1 MLKYRYKSELD
12 MFDKAKMLY
21 ELKKIQSQLA
31 KETIEVEAGAVKVK
45 INGEQKIKSVEID
58 RDKLDIDNLELLE
71 KNIESAVTQAIT
83 QSQQVAAEKMKAISG
98 GLGIPGL

>member
-1 MLKYRYKSELD
+1 
-12 MFDKAKMLY
+12 MFDKAKMIY

>member
-1 MLKYRYKSELD
+1 

-21 ELKKIQSQLA
+21 ELKKIQSALA
-31 KETIEVEAGAVKVK
+31 KETIEVEAGAVTVR
-45 INGEQKIKSVEID
+45 INGEQKIKSVVID
-58 RDKLDIDNLELLE
+58 RDKLDVDNLDLLE

>member
-1 MLKYRYKSELD
+1 MC

-21 ELKKIQSQLA
+21 ELKKIQSALA
-31 KETIEVEAGAVKVK
+31 KETIEVEAGAVTVR
-45 INGEQKIKSVEID
+45 INGEQKIKSVVID
-58 RDKLDIDNLELLE
+58 RDKLDVDNLDLLE

>member
-1 MLKYRYKSELD
+1 

-31 KETIEVEAGAVKVK
+31 KETIEVEAGAVTVK
-45 INGEQKIKSVEID
+45 INGEQKIKSVSID
-58 RDKLDIDNLELLE
+58 RDKMDVDNLELLE

>member
-1 MLKYRYKSELD
+1 

-31 KETIEVEAGAVKVK
+31 KETMEVEAGAVTVK
-45 INGEQKIKSVEID
+45 INGEQKIKSVSID

>member
-1 MLKYRYKSELD
+1 

-31 KETIEVEAGAVKVK
+31 KETIEVEAGSVTVK
-45 INGEQKIKSVEID
+45 INGEQKIKSVHID
-58 RDKLDIDNLELLE
+58 RDKLDIDNLDLLE

>member
-1 MLKYRYKSELD
+1 
-12 MFDKAKMLY
+12 MFDKAKMVY

-31 KETIEVEAGAVKVK
+31 KETIEVEAGAVTVK
-45 INGEQKIKSVEID
+45 INGEQKIKAVHID
-58 RDKLDIDNLELLE
+58 PDKFDVDNLEQLE

>member
-1 MLKYRYKSELD
+1 

-21 ELKKIQSQLA
+21 ELKKIQSALA
-31 KETIEVEAGAVKVK
+31 KETIEVEAGAVTVK
-45 INGEQKIKSVEID
+45 INGEQKIKSVVID
-58 RDKLDIDNLELLE
+58 REKLDIDNLELLE

-83 QSQQVAAEKMKAISG
+83 QSQQVAAEKMKAVSG

>member
-1 MLKYRYKSELD
+1 

-31 KETIEVEAGAVKVK
+31 KETIEVEAGAVTVK
-45 INGEQKIKSVEID
+45 INGEQKIKSVSID
-58 RDKLDIDNLELLE
+58 REKMDIDNLELLE

>member
-1 MLKYRYKSELD
+1 

-31 KETIEVEAGAVKVK
+31 KETIEVEAGAVTVK
-45 INGEQKIKSVEID
+45 INGEQKIKAVSID
-58 RDKLDIDNLELLE
+58 RDKLDVDNLELLE

>member
-1 MLKYRYKSELD
+1 

-31 KETIEVEAGAVKVK
+31 KETMEVEAGAVTVK
-45 INGEQKIKSVEID
+45 INGEQKIKSVTID
-58 RDKLDIDNLELLE
+58 RDKLDVDNIEQLER
-71 KNIESAVTQAIT
+71 NIESAVTQAIT

>member
-1 MLKYRYKSELD
+1 

-31 KETIEVEAGAVKVK
+31 KETIEVEAGAVTVK
-45 INGEQKIKSVEID
+45 INGEQKIKSVYID
-58 RDKLDIDNLELLE
+58 RDKLDVDNLELLE

>member
-1 MLKYRYKSELD
+1 

-58 RDKLDIDNLELLE
+58 RDKLDVDNLELLE

>member
-1 MLKYRYKSELD
+1 
-12 MFDKAKMLY
+12 MFDKAKTLY

-31 KETIEVEAGAVKVK
+31 KETIEVEAGAVTVK

-58 RDKLDIDNLELLE
+58 RDKLDLDNLELLE
-71 KNIESAVTQAIT
+71 KNIESAVAQAIT
-83 QSQQVAAEKMKAISG
+83 QSQQVAAEKMKSIAG

>member
-1 MLKYRYKSELD
+1 

-31 KETIEVEAGAVKVK
+31 KETIEVEAGAVTVK
-45 INGEQKIKSVEID
+45 INGEQKIKSVAID
-58 RDKLDIDNLELLE
+58 RDKLDVDNLELLE

>member
-1 MLKYRYKSELD
+1 

-31 KETIEVEAGAVKVK
+31 KETMEVTAGAVTVK
-45 INGEQKIKSVEID
+45 INGEQKIKSVSID
-58 RDKLDIDNLELLE
+58 RGKLDVDNLELLE

>member
-1 MLKYRYKSELD
+1 

-31 KETIEVEAGAVKVK
+31 KETIEVEAGAVTVK
-45 INGEQKIKSVEID
+45 INGEQKIKSVSID